1 MYFYIFRII
10 LQLAVSKEQDKQNQ
24 KCYLIVEARF
34 GCFKVSRAPWME
46 IQGEKT
52 SGVMYYGR
60 NPQVCPAE
68 RCRKL
73 CRGGACDLA
82 LALGQGWWQG
92 WWDPEQKVAGRP
104 AGGHA
109 KSGDADRQ
117 WDQKNTDCI
126 ARQFNPKVTCPPSI
140 VNRFPTN
147 SHLLP

>member
-10 LQLAVSKEQDKQNQ
+10 FQLAVSKEQDKQNQ

-82 LALGQGWWQG
+82 LALALGQG
-92 WWDPEQKVAGRP
+92 
-104 AGGHA
+104 
-109 KSGDADRQ
+109 
-117 WDQKNTDCI
+117 
-126 ARQFNPKVTCPPSI
+126 
-140 VNRFPTN
+140 
-147 SHLLP
+147 